1 MRSVMYWTFAI
12 PTTAIAALLILKL
25 MGLAG

>member
-1 MRSVMYWTFAI
+1 MKQVLYWTLAI

-25 MGLAG
+25 MPLAT